1 MKINSNTFETQ
12 SKGVSRGKNEE
23 AKTGPA
29 TDQKLFTI
37 NMPPPPQVHLAVCR
51 LGLKQKLQPGKRFG

>member
-1 MKINSNTFETQ
+1 MDR
-12 SKGVSRGKNEE
+12 RGRKNAEKSLGNLANEE

-37 NMPPPPQVHLAVCR
+37 NMPHH
-51 LGLKQKLQPGKRFG
+51 RFIWLFVGVD

>member
-23 AKTGPA
+23 TKTGPA

-37 NMPPPPQVHLAVCR
+37 NMPHHHRFIWLFV
-51 LGLKQKLQPGKRFG
+51 GLD